1 MGDYAK
7 PSAAPTIVGGV
18 AIVLIVIFLRNA
30 WRVRRYMRTLQ
41 SQGLPMP
48 PHNIVFGHLGL
59 VASIQKQLPADAHG
73 HYLADQIR
81 QRYPSLGSTFYV
93 DLWPFSDPML
103 MVTDPDVVAQ
113 FSTADH
119 LLPKHPGIK
128 TFLYPITGGYD
139 LNCLNGETW
148 KFWRRLFNP
157 GFSAAH
163 IQTLVPTIVEEVA
176 IFRQDLLERARDG
189 KMFAFEE
196 HTLSLSID
204 VIGRVAL
211 DTKLNTQGKPS
222 PWISALLRQRQ
233 WAAFGLE
240 MGIWMLINPMR
251 YIHMWNNRR
260 IMDKYIDRD
269 LDKRYNTGIA
279 DAKSKTIVDLALKGY
294 KSERNASTKDKSEID
309 SVFRKYVRSQMK
321 VFIFAG
327 HDAASTTM
335 CYCWLLLSRNPEVL
349 TKLRKELDAV
359 LGPDNAKVVSVLTE
373 NPTLLNRLTYTLAVI
388 KETLRLFPVV
398 SAARGGLKNFIL
410 TDSEGRRFPT
420 EHCLVWAVHY
430 GIHHNPSWWPH
441 VSDFIPER
449 FLTDAERPE
458 ELRPRKSAWRPFELG
473 PRACIGTELALT
485 ELKVV
490 LALTVREFDVQEAF
504 TEWDR
509 INKPKGVKT
518 VDGERAYQVQLGSAH
533 PVDGFPVRIF
543 AR

>member
-1 MGDYAK
+1 
-7 PSAAPTIVGGV
+7 
-18 AIVLIVIFLRNA
+18 
-30 WRVRRYMRTLQ
+30 
-41 SQGLPMP
+41 MP
-48 PHNIVFGHLGL
+48 PHNIIFGHLGL
-59 VASIQKQLPADAHG
+59 IAGIQKGLPADAHG

-103 MVTDPDVVAQ
+103 MVTDPDVIAQ

-128 TFLYPITGGYD
+128 TFLYPITGGFD
-139 LNCLNGETW
+139 LNCLDGETW

-176 IFRQDLLERARDG
+176 VFRQDLFHRARDG
-189 KMFAFEE
+189 KMFSFEE

-211 DTKLNTQGKPS
+211 DTKLNTQGQPS
-222 PWISALLRQRQ
+222 PWISALLHQRQ

-251 YIHMWNNRR
+251 YFHMWNNRR

-269 LDKRYNTGIA
+269 LDERYGTRKG
-279 DAKSKTIVDLALKGY
+279 DSKSKTIVDLALAGY
-294 KSERNASTKDKSEID
+294 KSKGSDTNQGKGQID
-309 SVFRKYVRSQMK
+309 AVFRKYARSQMK

-335 CYCWLLLSRNPEVL
+335 CYCWLLLSRNPQAMAKIRAEI
-349 TKLRKELDAV
+349 ESV
-359 LGPDNAKVVSVLTE
+359 LGPKKDQAASILSNDPS
-373 NPTLLNRLTYTLAVI
+373 LLNRLTYTLAVI

-410 TDSEGRRFPT
+410 TDSTGQRFPT
-420 EHCLVWAVHY
+420 EHCLVWAVHH
-430 GIHHNPSWWPH
+430 GLHHNSLWWPR
-441 VSDFIPER
+441 VNEFIPER
-449 FLTDAERPE
+449 FLTDQERPE
-458 ELRPRKSAWRPFELG
+458 ELRPKKSAWRPFELG
-473 PRACIGTELALT
+473 PRACIGTELAMT
-485 ELKVV
+485 EMKIV
-490 LALTVREFDVQEAF
+490 LALTVRDLDLKEAF
-504 TEWDR
+504 EEWDR
-509 INKPKGVKT
+509 TNKPKGVKT

-533 PVDGFPVRIF
+533 PVDGFPVRIV